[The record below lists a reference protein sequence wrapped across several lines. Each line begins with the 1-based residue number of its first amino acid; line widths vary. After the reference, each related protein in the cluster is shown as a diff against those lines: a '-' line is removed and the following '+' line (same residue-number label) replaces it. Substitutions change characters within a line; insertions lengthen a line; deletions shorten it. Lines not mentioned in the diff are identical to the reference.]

1 MSHFETASGPSLG
14 VPKTIRQLCGYVAV
28 EYGHPIDTKVAGDEA
43 IVVGHH
49 RWAICGHC
57 APEIGVC
64 CALGSLYVPYIEQK
78 CSKTSH
84 FRTKWWFLEK
94 FDH

>member
-28 EYGHPIDTKVAGDEA
+28 EYGHPIDTKVAGDET

-49 RWAICGHC
+49 HWAMCDHC

-78 CSKTSH
+78 CPKTSH